1 MTITKHPKLST
12 HIKLEENRAQQNLQT
27 AFQTTTRRSDQKSE
41 GKKKRNKLM
50 RWQEWKVSLG
60 VTYYT

>member
-12 HIKLEENRAQQNLQT
+12 HIKLEENRAQKNL
-27 AFQTTTRRSDQKSE
+27 QTTTRRSDQKSE